1 MTRAFLAAAV
11 SMSLVHGDDLH
22 DTRGTSQG
30 VVVVHE
36 DEGTVAWDDA
46 AHGLGGP
53 ETLPAVLTWLALGW
67 KSGRPCPPIG
77 RLWRGRATRC

>member
-1 MTRAFLAAAV
+1 MTSARLAAAV
-11 SMSLVHGDDLH
+11 SVSLVHGDDLH

-36 DEGTVAWDDA
+36 DDGTVAWDDA

-53 ETLPAVLTWLALGW
+53 EALPAVLTWLALGLEER
-67 KSGRPCPPIG
+67 STIPADRQA
-77 RLWRGRATRC
+77 LA